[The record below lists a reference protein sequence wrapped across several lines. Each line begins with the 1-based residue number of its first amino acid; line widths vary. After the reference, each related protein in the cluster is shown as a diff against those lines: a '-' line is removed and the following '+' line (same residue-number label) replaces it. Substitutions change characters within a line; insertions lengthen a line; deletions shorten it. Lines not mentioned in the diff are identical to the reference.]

1 MRLQTERIDFYLLH
15 ALDAERWPKMRDLG
29 VLDWAERAMADGRIG
44 HLGFSF
50 HDKYE
55 AFQEIVDAYDGWTF
69 CQIQYNYMD
78 EQEQAGVRGLNYAAD
93 KGLAVV
99 VMEPLRGG
107 MLAGDVP
114 ESVQAIWDVA
124 RGSAFGRGLGA
135 AMAVE
140 PARRVVGAQRDDHDG
155 AGRAEHRQR

>member
-1 MRLQTERIDFYLLH
+1 
-15 ALDAERWPKMRDLG
+15 MRDLG

-55 AFQEIVDAYDGWTF
+55 VFQEIVDAYDGWTF

-78 EQEQAGVRGLNYAAD
+78 EEEQAGVRGLNYAAD
-93 KGLAVV
+93 MGLAVV

-107 MLAGDVP
+107 MLAGERPGAGAGDLGHRVP
-114 ESVQAIWDVA
+114 PPLP
-124 RGSAFGRGLGA
+124 RRLGA
-135 AMAVE
+135 PMALE
-140 PARRVVGAQRDDHDG
+140 PLDKGQIAASC
-155 AGRAEHRQR
+155 

>member
-1 MRLQTERIDFYLLH
+1 M
-15 ALDAERWPKMRDLG
+15 MRDLG
-29 VLDWAERAMADGRIG
+29 VLDWAERALADGRIG

-78 EQEQAGVRGLNYAAD
+78 EEEQAGTRGLNYAAD

-107 MLAGDVP
+107 HAGRRCPGAGAGDLGCRGPPPLCRRTGRCNGCGTIRQGTNSGLVLTARLIIP
-114 ESVQAIWDVA
+114 EHKRCVKD
-124 RGSAFGRGLGA
+124 
-135 AMAVE
+135 
-140 PARRVVGAQRDDHDG
+140 
-155 AGRAEHRQR
+155 